1 MAGIEPA
8 IPIVPDRASY
18 GEMYLRCFKY
28 PSFWT
33 SAFHMYMAHRKKLGD
48 FIRDLESRYDEI
60 KENELKQQVE
70 ILKRDY
76 LSADIMIHNILG
88 IG

>member
-1 MAGIEPA
+1 
-8 IPIVPDRASY
+8 
-18 GEMYLRCFKY
+18 
-28 PSFWT
+28 
-33 SAFHMYMAHRKKLGD
+33 MYMAHRKKLGD

-76 LSADIMIHNILG
+76 LSADIMINNILG
-88 IG
+88 IS